1 VRFMPK
7 QILLSLLMMIGI
19 GFLLVACG
27 GPLPTASL
35 PTPSLPVVA
44 LSFTP
49 DLVPVTFSID
59 TSGKVSVAL
68 GANLVTPL
76 GVVALTV
83 KEAGS
88 ALPSPSPQLSSQAQ
102 QTAML
107 GDSLLLIIRHKQG
120 NTLQD
125 DNYQI
130 HAKQSIQRIDVK
142 GHLGEVQI
150 QWVGTHY
157 EVFVDASSGD
167 ITSINLQGAAT
178 NTSPPVVTT
187 PASTSFLST
196 TPVSTPT
203 SGCPSLDAV
212 ATSMNLS
219 TQNLQQVGDEPCAF
233 HWTNPSPGT
242 GLTAQCAVGHGPSS
256 IETGSGDD
264 AEDAEKIVCNG
275 VDATQLQ
282 AVSNASSAT
291 ITFTNEEES
300 PAATST
306 PDHEDATPDHD
317 QATPDHEDDASD
329 QENP

>member
-1 VRFMPK
+1 MKFMRK
-7 QILLSLLMMIGI
+7 QILLPLLMMTGI
-19 GFLLVACG
+19 GLLLVACG
-27 GPLPTASL
+27 GPLPTTSL

-49 DLVPVTFSID
+49 DFVPVTFSID

-76 GVVALTV
+76 GVVALAV

-102 QTAML
+102 QAAMS

-157 EVFVDASSGD
+157 EVFVDASNGD
-167 ITSINLQGAAT
+167 ITNINLQGAPT
-178 NTSPPVVTT
+178 NTSTSVVTT
-187 PASTSFLST
+187 PVSTSFLST

-203 SGCPSLDAV
+203 SGCPSLDTV

-219 TQNLQQVGDEPCAF
+219 TQDLQQVGDEPCTF
-233 HWTNPSPGT
+233 RWTNPSPGT

-256 IETGSGDD
+256 IEIGSGDD
-264 AEDAEKIVCNG
+264 AQDTEKIICNG
-275 VDATQLQ
+275 ENATQLQ
-282 AVSNASSAT
+282 ALSNASGAT
-291 ITFTNEEES
+291 ITFTNEEEI
-300 PAATST
+300 PTATSTPDDEQAT
-306 PDHEDATPDHD
+306 PDHEDATPD
-317 QATPDHEDDASD
+317 